1 MALLGMRKKT
11 MVLALAGLAT
21 SGCTRANP
29 AFDGSDGDDGSGAE
43 TTDDEGNTSA
53 GPASGP
59 DSHTGV
65 DSNSGPG
72 SATDVATTGPVDDT
86 GISTSHTSL
95 DDTGDPDRDCGNG
108 VKDPG
113 EECDWAEQGL
123 DGVCHANCKLN
134 DCGDGTKA
142 APEECDDGN
151 NKPGDG
157 CDPDCRKESACGDGI
172 LDPDVEECEPN
183 VGQLPSCASYGHE
196 QGAVTCNDECKYDP
210 SGCHTCGDGILPSTP
225 TPHSLSQHSH
235 ETVENERCLP
245 ASPSPPIPA
254 APASATT
261 RTPAPPLTPPEHLRG
276 PHRRH
281 APPTDVASPRP
292 VLAAPF
298 TRHRQPV
305 PILRSNR
312 LVTAP
317 YPGAKPRPG
326 ADRGQRGGRRSPRGA
341 GESRPSR
348 V

>member
-1 MALLGMRKKT
+1 

-210 SGCHTCGDGILPSTP
+210 SGCHTCGDGILNPVKEECDSALPVNTICSQ
-225 TPHSLSQHSH
+225 TNGGVGNGSLHCTTCLLDIEGECCIEPGSPCFALAPDSCCSG
-235 ETVENERCLP
+235 RCNNQGLC
-245 ASPSPPIPA
+245 
-254 APASATT
+254 
-261 RTPAPPLTPPEHLRG
+261 E
-276 PHRRH
+276 
-281 APPTDVASPRP
+281 
-292 VLAAPF
+292 
-298 TRHRQPV
+298 
-305 PILRSNR
+305 
-312 LVTAP
+312 
-317 YPGAKPRPG
+317 
-326 ADRGQRGGRRSPRGA
+326 
-341 GESRPSR
+341 
-348 V
+348 